1 MLLGTI
7 IDAMSLPR
15 SSRIVAAI
23 AFVLLGATF
32 VLVVLRLSA
41 ASDGVRVEFGDLN
54 SIYQP
59 DGLVIVPYE
68 STSPFKRNDIVIAV
82 AGHSMR
88 EWANRM
94 FDGTLA
100 RPSWR
105 EGDTLEYI
113 VRRGEQRETV
123 PITLGYFPFAAWFT
137 EYWVNVLAALIIFGI
152 GVYVF
157 ARRPTERAAQLL
169 FLTTT
174 GLFTL
179 VVAQWLSLSIQEFVQ
194 GAPYLIPRI
203 YIFFIYHVMWSTLLS
218 FILIFPKP
226 QPRLTRARWVIPLVY
241 FIPFAIFLVYLGAT
255 FFTET
260 NRILWHGD
268 WVTASD
274 RIALGYGIACVAALM
289 AGYFYARR
297 NSITRLQARWAI
309 SGFVL
314 SLVLVVALN
323 MLPKNILGVPIVAR
337 RALGVLLLPIPLG
350 LGVAILRYRLFDID
364 RLINRALVYGAL
376 TAFIVIVYIAIVG
389 YFGSLLQTTN
399 VVHTRADLLM
409 SLLATGVIALLFQ
422 PLRERIQRGVNHFLY
437 GERDEPYAVIAR
449 LGQHLEATLAPD
461 AVLPTLVETVAHALK
476 LPYVAVKLKQGD
488 GFALLAESSKSF
500 SPSVLISFPLV
511 HQHETI
517 GELVVAPRAGDET
530 LDEADRQLLETIAN
544 QAALA
549 AHAVRLTADLQRSRE
564 RLVTAREEERRRIR
578 RDLHDGLGPALA
590 GITLKLDA
598 ARNHLPPNAQTSDAL
613 LRELKTQTQN
623 ALSDIRRLV
632 YDLRP
637 PALDELGLV
646 GALREYTTRATSP
659 DLTVSLVADEEVPT
673 LPAAVEVAAYRIATE
688 AITNVLRHAHAR
700 NCQVMLAL
708 NGALQLEI
716 QDDGVGLS
724 NEYHAGVGLTSMRE
738 RAAELGGTLVIENVV
753 GGGSRV
759 TARLP
764 MERLEIRD

>member
-7 IDAMSLPR
+7 IDAMSLPS
-15 SSRIVAAI
+15 SSRIVAGI
-23 AFVLLGATF
+23 ALVLLGATF

-59 DGLVIVPYE
+59 DGLVIVPYQ

-82 AGHSMR
+82 AGHSMQ

-94 FDGTLA
+94 FDATLIG
-100 RPSWR
+100 PTWR
-105 EGDTLEYI
+105 QGNIVEYT
-113 VRRGEQRETV
+113 VRRGEQRVTV
-123 PITLGYFPFAAWFT
+123 PITLGDFPFAAWFT
-137 EYWVNVLAALIIFGI
+137 EYWVNVFAALMIFGI

-157 ARRPTERAAQLL
+157 ARRPAERAAQLL

-174 GLFTL
+174 ALFAL
-179 VVAQWLSLSIQEFVQ
+179 VVAQWLSLSIQEFIEGV
-194 GAPYLIPRI
+194 PYLIPRI
-203 YIFFIYHVMWSTLLS
+203 YIFVLYHMMWSTLLW

-226 QPRLTRARWVIPLVY
+226 QPWLARTHWVIPFIYL
-241 FIPFAIFLVYLGAT
+241 IPFAIFIFYLCES
-255 FFTET
+255 FFTES

-268 WVTASD
+268 WVLASD
-274 RIALGYGIACVAALM
+274 RIALGYGISCVVALVS
-289 AGYFYARR
+289 GYFYARR
-297 NSITRLQARWAI
+297 NPITRLQARWAI

-314 SLVLVVALN
+314 SLVLIVALN
-323 MLPKNILGVPIVAR
+323 MLPKNILGAPIVDR

-376 TAFIVIVYIAIVG
+376 TAFVVIVYIAIVG

-399 VVHTRADLLM
+399 EAHTRADLLL

-422 PLRERIQRGVNHFLY
+422 PLRERIQRGVNHLLY

-449 LGQHLEATLAPD
+449 LGQRLEAALVPD
-461 AVLPTLVETVAHALK
+461 AVMPTLVEIVAHALK

-488 GFALLAESSKSF
+488 EFSLLAESAPSV
-500 SPSVLISFPLV
+500 SPSALISFPLV

-517 GELVVAPRAGDET
+517 GELVVAPRAGDEA
-530 LDEADRQLLETIAN
+530 LDDADRHLLETIAN

-549 AHAVRLTADLQRSRE
+549 AHGVRLTADLQRSRE

-590 GITLKLDA
+590 SITLKLDA
-598 ARNHLPPNAQTSDAL
+598 ARNQLPPNAQTSDAL
-613 LRELKTQTQN
+613 LRESKTQTQN

-632 YDLRP
+632 YALRP

-659 DLTVSLVADEEVPT
+659 DLTVSLVADEDLPA

-688 AITNVLRHAHAR
+688 AVTNVSRHAHAH
-700 NCQVMLAL
+700 NCQVVLAL

-716 QDDGVGLS
+716 QDDGVGLPK
-724 NEYHAGVGLTSMRE
+724 EYHAGVGLTSMRE
-738 RAAELGGTLVIENVV
+738 RAAELGGTLVIETVAEGGTRVV
-753 GGGSRV
+753 
-759 TARLP
+759 AELP
-764 MERLEIRD
+764 ITKDEG